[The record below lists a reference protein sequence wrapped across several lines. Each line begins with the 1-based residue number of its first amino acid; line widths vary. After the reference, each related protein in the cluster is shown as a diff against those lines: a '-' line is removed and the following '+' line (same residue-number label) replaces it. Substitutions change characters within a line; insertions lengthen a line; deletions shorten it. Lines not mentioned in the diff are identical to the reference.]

1 MGEVVAWLYL
11 IPTELQRPYQGETI
25 AHITSKS
32 DFLLWHIPLYVG
44 WGFGKKWCWMDREG
58 QNQKGRYSWMQAK
71 HAKLNSD
78 HSRLHRENLWQL
90 PVLSRGNLNFRIYDT
105 PQWENLDNT
114 RHKNTNHTDL
124 WMRRWHQCPLPRQH
138 WQRKCSC
145 RSQPSAWCTSWAPWA
160 GTSHDSCSRS
170 PRSGFLHH
178 HIVNRFR
185 NLTGLFLQT
194 QMPTSPFCMWIHT
207 EDLCRV
213 CPVFWLE
220 KSVGKCKA

>member
-1 MGEVVAWLYL
+1 MTYHFMLAGDLGKNDVEWTGKAKIRRVD
-11 IPTELQRPYQGETI
+11 IPGCKQ
-25 AHITSKS
+25 S
-32 DFLLWHIPLYVG
+32 
-44 WGFGKKWCWMDREG
+44 M
-58 QNQKGRYSWMQAK
+58 QNSI
-71 HAKLNSD
+71 LT

-90 PVLSRGNLNFRIYDT
+90 PVLSREALNFRIYYT

-124 WMRRWHQCPLPRQH
+124 WMRRWHQCPLPWRH
-138 WQRKCSC
+138 WRRKCSC

-185 NLTGLFLQT
+185 NLIGLFLQM
-194 QMPTSPFCMWIHT
+194 QMHTSPFCMWIHT
-207 EDLCRV
+207 EDLG
-213 CPVFWLE
+213 L
-220 KSVGKCKA
+220 